1 MHHFKTLITAAALAL
16 TGGVGNA
23 QSLSLEGGGS
33 ASLTG
38 IVPQTY
44 AQFAA
49 EEGMSLQVVLGQTLT
64 RAALKLAAGR
74 IDMAVVPPGAY
85 RAMTRGVGPYAETAD
100 QAKQLAPNIR
110 ALFGFPAGT
119 FHPVVWADSGIED
132 WGDLAGK
139 RVYIGPPAGSASG
152 QIQSLIELG
161 SGGLKAGDDY
171 EGVRAPW
178 GAAQQAFQDG
188 QFDVYVGS
196 VAVGSQALN
205 ELSLQRD
212 IRILGISDEVRASD
226 AWQTFLVEA
235 AQFESTIAAGSYAGQ
250 VNGDAD
256 QVSTASAMMMSVTAA
271 MDDDTAY
278 ALTKAYWENLEA
290 MKNANALMR
299 SIDESKPFAGTNATL
314 HPGAVRRHQCHAA
327 PRCRALLPRSR
338 DRDP

>member
-1 MHHFKTLITAAALAL
+1 MNHFKTLLAATAVAL
-16 TGGVGNA
+16 TGGLANA
-23 QSLSLEGGGS
+23 QSLSLEGGGA

-49 EEGMSLQVVLGQTLT
+49 EEGLSLQVVLGQTLT

-85 RAMTRGVGPYAETAD
+85 RAMSRGVGPYAQQGD
-100 QAKQLAPNIR
+100 QAKQLAPNVR
-110 ALFGFPAGT
+110 ALYAFPAGT
-119 FHPVVWADSGIED
+119 FHPVVWADSGID
-132 WGDLAGK
+132 SWDDLAGK
-139 RVYIGPPAGSASG
+139 RVYIGPPAGAASA

-178 GAAQQAFQDG
+178 GAAQQSFQDG

-212 IRILGISDEVRASD
+212 IRVLGISDEVRASD
-226 AWQTFLVEA
+226 AWQSFLVEA
-235 AQFESTIAAGSYAGQ
+235 AQFESTIPSGSYSGQ
-250 VNGDAD
+250 VNGDTA
-256 QVSTASAMMMSVTAA
+256 QVSTASAMMMGVHVS
-271 MDDDTAY
+271 MDDETAY
-278 ALTKAYWENLEA
+278 KLTKAYWDNLDA

-299 SIDESKPFAGTNATL
+299 SIDASKPFAGTNAML
-314 HPGAVRRHQCHAA
+314 HPGAVRYYEEAGIEIPA
-327 PRCRALLPRSR
+327 DLMPK
-338 DRDP
+338 